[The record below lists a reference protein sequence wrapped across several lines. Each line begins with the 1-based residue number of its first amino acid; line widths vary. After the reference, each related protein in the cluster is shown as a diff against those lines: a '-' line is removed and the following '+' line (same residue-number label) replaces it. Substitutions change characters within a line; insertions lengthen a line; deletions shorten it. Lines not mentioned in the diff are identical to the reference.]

1 MDTLRELDVV
11 RALPPTSLVRATDA
25 EAEPSDVLGVLHGHF
40 SVFDSWYPIRSFWE
54 GEFLESVAPGAFRKT
69 MAERRDQ
76 IVVAF
81 DHGFDP
87 QIGDKVLGPID
98 DLREDGQGAAY
109 EVGLLDTSY
118 NRDLFP
124 ALKRGLYGSS
134 FRFQVIKDEWDDEP
148 ERSDYNPDGLP
159 ERVIREVRL
168 FEFGP
173 VTYPAS
179 PAATAGMRS
188 VIGMTDSFYERL
200 SARDP
205 QRVDSLRSRLVT
217 LRGALVGEK
226 GPELFTPPT
235 GGVVLDHSTPDPEA
249 AAAGTAEG
257 EGAARTT
264 DAEPT
269 QNEQG
274 HSTGLSSAARSRLLA
289 APFLADRRIA

>member
-11 RALPPTSLVRATDA
+11 RAVPPTPLEIRADT
-25 EAEPSDVLGVLHGHF
+25 EGGDVLGTMLGHF

-54 GEFLESVAPGAFRKT
+54 GEFLESIAPGAFRKT
-69 MAERRDQ
+69 MAERRNQ
-76 IVVAF
+76 VVVAF

-87 QIGDKVLGPID
+87 VIGDKVLGPID
-98 DLREDGQGAAY
+98 DLREDGTGAYY
-109 EVGLLDTSY
+109 EVSLLDTSY
-118 NRDLFP
+118 NRDLQP

-148 ERSDYNPDGLP
+148 DRSEHNPDGLP

-173 VTYPAS
+173 VTYPAN

-188 VIGMTDSFYERL
+188 VVGMTDSFYERL

-205 QRVDSLRSRLVT
+205 QRVDSLRSRLIT
-217 LRGALVGEK
+217 LRALVGEK
-226 GPELFTPPT
+226 GPETFTPPT
-235 GGVVLDHSTPDPEA
+235 GGVILDHGTPSPEA

-257 EGAARTT
+257 EGAARST

-269 QNEQG
+269 LEEQG

-289 APFLADRRIA
+289 APFLTDRKIA